1 MVDIW
6 PIYQGDHCRF
16 VINFLLRAQDIQ
28 FGLQVA
34 CMLTGMIALI
44 ITGCESC
51 VVESCLPEFKGTY
64 DEDQDELLAAD
75 WSAQEERD

>member
-1 MVDIW
+1 
-6 PIYQGDHCRF
+6 
-16 VINFLLRAQDIQ
+16 
-28 FGLQVA
+28 
-34 CMLTGMIALI
+34 MLTGIIALI